1 MKKRTYIV
9 KQDKGC
15 DIASVA
21 YIVTDML
28 YNNSNEIDVD
38 PVLSDEDVYEV
49 SLTDR
54 YWEVRIATDRTKS
67 CPITRENADCI
78 FEIDDDY
85 VIGLKEVYMIM

>member
-9 KQDKGC
+9 KQEKGN

-21 YIVTDML
+21 YKVTDML
-28 YNNSNEIDVD
+28 YKEPNKIDVD
-38 PVLSDEDVYEV
+38 PVLSDEDEYEV

-54 YWEVRIATDRTKS
+54 YWEVCITTNTKT

-78 FEIDDDY
+78 FEIGDDY

>member
-9 KQDKGC
+9 KQEKGN

-21 YIVTDML
+21 YKVTDML
-28 YNNSNEIDVD
+28 YKEPNKIDVD
-38 PVLSDEDVYEV
+38 PVLSDEDEYEV

-54 YWEVRIATDRTKS
+54 YWEVRITTNTKT

-78 FEIDDDY
+78 FEIGDDY

>member
-9 KQDKGC
+9 KQEKGN

-21 YIVTDML
+21 YKVTDML
-28 YNNSNEIDVD
+28 YKEPNKIDVD
-38 PVLSDEDVYEV
+38 PVLSDEDEYEV

-54 YWEVRIATDRTKS
+54 YWEVRITTNTKT

-78 FEIDDDY
+78 FEIGDDY
-85 VIGLKEVYMIM
+85 VIGLKEVYIIM